1 MGYRG
6 NPPMT
11 ATGILAA
18 RGRTIYLEGISEA
31 NITACYACHGNA
43 RSASD
48 REVLAAKHNQALR
61 MKARLLSF
69 GFSLLLQERNMC
81 A

>member
-1 MGYRG
+1 MTQVNTNIGG

-11 ATGILAA
+11 ATGISLPEAERSIASSSNA
-18 RGRTIYLEGISEA
+18 RG
-31 NITACYACHGNA
+31 AC
-43 RSASD
+43 D

-69 GFSLLLQERNMC
+69 GFSLLLQPQNMC